1 MSCFNEYKI
10 INKINYYALLMRK
23 KVLSNRNFRK
33 SGLFT
38 GYCGELCSV
47 VSVKYLGDLE
57 SRLGPR
63 C

>member
-10 INKINYYALLMRK
+10 INTINYYAVLMRK

-33 SGLFT
+33 SGLFA
-38 GYCGELCSV
+38 GYCGELCLV
-47 VSVKYLGDLE
+47 FSVKYLGDLE